1 MRASLRDPRTS
12 VHTSVADASSFSTEV
27 EDEEASAT
35 EVVVVVVLL
44 LRLFLVLHLVKIVV
58 ILLLRSLR
66 CKELRTTVSTRSPPR
81 PDLTLPI

>member
-1 MRASLRDPRTS
+1 MKVRACVWTRKGTSQEMRASLRDPRTS

-35 EVVVVVVLL
+35 EVVVVVL
-44 LRLFLVLHLVKIVV
+44 
-58 ILLLRSLR
+58 LLLRSLR